1 MAIRGFLVV
10 AAVVLGLATASVGV
24 AQAEPTNPPPG
35 PTTTSTDDE
44 LVDMVMDAISHGDTA
59 PATLPDPTPVAP
71 PPH

>member
-1 MAIRGFLVV
+1 VAIRGFLAV
-10 AAVVLGLATASVGV
+10 AAVVFGLATASVGV

-44 LVDMVMDAISHGDTA
+44 LVDMVMDALSHGETA
-59 PATLPDPTPVAP
+59 PTTLPDVTPVVP

>member
-1 MAIRGFLVV
+1 MVIRGVLAV
-10 AAVVLGLATASVGV
+10 AAVVLGLAAASVGV

-35 PTTTSTDDE
+35 PSATSTDDE

-59 PATLPDPTPVAP
+59 PATLPDVTPVVP